1 EFISNISHDIKSPLS
16 NIKGYVQLLEN
27 ETLDKTEKA
36 KYMTIIH
43 QEISRLSNL
52 TKQLLLLA
60 SLDRQE
66 QLLKKEK
73 ILVSDQLKEIIR
85 SKQWLLEEKGFI
97 VSYTFPLIMMIYGN
111 PSLL

>member
-1 EFISNISHDIKSPLS
+1 KNEFISNISHDIKSPLS
-16 NIKGYVQLLEN
+16 NIKGYVQLVDN

-43 QEISRLSNL
+43 QELSRLSNL

-60 SLDRQE
+60 SLDREE

-73 ILVSDQLKEIIR
+73 VLVSDQLTEIIR
-85 SKQWLLEEKGFI
+85 THQSSLEEQGLI
-97 VSYTFPLIMMIYGN
+97 ATYTLPEL
-111 PSLL
+111 